1 MFHVIL
7 VVTDTGGPHQS
18 ISNLY
23 TCLTCATNIPMAW
36 VNHLLFGA
44 QNDHQS
50 GAVGIFLSSGVR

>member
-23 TCLTCATNIPMAW
+23 TCLTCASNIQHGLGKPLLKEHKMITRAEQW
-36 VNHLLFGA
+36 V
-44 QNDHQS
+44 
-50 GAVGIFLSSGVR
+50 SSHVAG